1 MYSLL
6 IATLLTL
13 PFEDPQGRF
22 VVDLPEGWSTSAS
35 DAGGVTFTKNRQA
48 VFAVC
53 SVRVIPLGQTGA
65 QGYIKT
71 LEQSAQNQPGFKV
84 MAKGADKLGG
94 TKAWRWRYVAS
105 IDQTGKLQKI
115 VDERVITANGVAY
128 MMHLE
133 TVAQAFES
141 FVPEFSQLINSFNYP
156 RPEEQ
161 VSPVAVPNYVLV
173 GSWRSETD
181 AAMRLTFYADNR
193 VLFGAFS
200 GVYRID
206 GNQILIKLTNRDT
219 QQYFWQLVGGQLT
232 LVSPQLP
239 APLRYRRVSIGD

>member
-22 VVDLPEGWSTSAS
+22 VVDLPEGWSAAAS
-35 DAGGVTFTKNRQA
+35 DAGGVTFTKNRQG
-48 VFAVC
+48 VLAVC
-53 SVRVIPLGQTGA
+53 SVRVVPLGQTGL
-65 QGYIKT
+65 QGYVKT
-71 LEQSAQNQPGFKV
+71 LQQAAQSQPGYKV
-84 MAKGADKLGG
+84 MAEGTDKLGG
-94 TKAWRWRYVAS
+94 TKAWRRRFAAN
-105 IDQTGKLQKI
+105 IDQTGKMQKI
-115 VDERVITANGVAY
+115 VDERVIAPNGVAY

-161 VSPVAVPNYVLV
+161 VAPTAMPNYVLV

-181 AAMRLTFYADNR
+181 AAMRLTFYADGR

-206 GNQILIKLTNRDT
+206 GNQILIKLTNRDA
-219 QQYFWQLVGGQLT
+219 QSYFWQLVGGQLT